1 MVHTHH
7 KHGASTEGAEM
18 ASPFKWVGPSL
29 FYSDEDT
36 SRLHSIPS
44 TITLFAVGRI
54 SVPEGDSLPVN
65 DKLHV
70 LSLDSAVELAT
81 GRVIREYA
89 DNVVEVKEGVVNDK
103 NIYFVRHE
111 RSPGDQGPNSAKSVH
126 SNLFSIMSQG

>member
-1 MVHTHH
+1 MFVLHTHSPWFNPEYH
-7 KHGASTEGAEM
+7 IKLGLGGSEGEGKR
-18 ASPFKWVGPSL
+18 S
-29 FYSDEDT
+29 
-36 SRLHSIPS
+36 
-44 TITLFAVGRI
+44 I
-54 SVPEGDSLPVN
+54 SVPEGDSLPDN